1 MTYGSTNQS
10 PDEPPEVA
18 RAKKEF
24 GSRLD
29 ALRGKAG
36 FGSLKE
42 LAKAAGV
49 AYGTVKTVRRGE
61 TFPTRNTVSKIVHA
75 CSDTPGAD
83 RLLEDWA
90 AVDAVTDSGSARY
103 GEPWPP
109 PQPPQGQEG
118 ASERSRPE
126 STADAVVSPAT
137 QDDSTFPSPDCPAGT
152 GGTSMPAT
160 QLGARAWAG
169 AVAAVILVVLVVLV
183 VVVVSRAAPPT
194 PTVLVPSS
202 AAVGVPVRF
211 NALGGSSAR
220 YLKVYA
226 GVTSAASDME
236 ATGTFP
242 DREVATATC
251 QKTGRTVISDTSAG
265 EEPRRSNMW
274 VRLQTSSEKPM
285 YATLTYADVAPK
297 DLAKLSLCP

>member
-1 MTYGSTNQS
+1 M
-10 PDEPPEVA
+10 
-18 RAKKEF
+18 
-24 GSRLD
+24 
-29 ALRGKAG
+29 
-36 FGSLKE
+36 
-42 LAKAAGV
+42 AKAAGV

-61 TFPTRNTVSKIVHA
+61 TFPTRLTVSKIVHA

-90 AVDAVTDSGSARY
+90 AVDAVIDSGSARY

-109 PQPPQGQEG
+109 SAIPQPRQGQEG

-126 STADAVVSPAT
+126 STADAVVSSAP

-160 QLGARAWAG
+160 QLRARAWAG

-202 AAVGVPVRF
+202 AAVEVPVRF
-211 NALGGSSAR
+211 NALGGSSSR

-226 GVTSAASDME
+226 GVTSAATDME

-242 DREVATATC
+242 DREVASATC
-251 QKTGRTVISDTSAG
+251 QKTGRTVISDTNAG

-285 YATLTYADVAPK
+285 YATLTYADVAPG
-297 DLAKLSLCP
+297 DLAKLPLCP